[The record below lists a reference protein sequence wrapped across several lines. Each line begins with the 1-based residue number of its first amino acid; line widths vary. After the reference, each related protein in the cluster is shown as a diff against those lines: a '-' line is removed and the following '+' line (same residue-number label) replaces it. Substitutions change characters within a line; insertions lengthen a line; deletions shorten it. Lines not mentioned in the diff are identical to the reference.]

1 MLQVGTASNEYMRIQ
16 GGVGEGQVYN
26 FIGNVQA

>member
-1 MLQVGTASNEYMRIQ
+1 MLQVGIINNGYIYIQ

-26 FIGNVQA
+26 FIGNV